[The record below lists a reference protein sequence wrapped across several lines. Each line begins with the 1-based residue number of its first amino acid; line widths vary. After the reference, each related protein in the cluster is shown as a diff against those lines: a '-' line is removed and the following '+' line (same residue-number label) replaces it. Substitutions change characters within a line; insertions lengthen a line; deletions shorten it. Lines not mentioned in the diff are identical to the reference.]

1 MDSKTGIHIEYRVAT
16 KQDLP
21 QISEVFASA
30 FPESLS
36 HYVGPDKLSPLVMA
50 DAFAACL
57 EAQPNAFF
65 VATVGNEVVGYVFA
79 PTDLS
84 RVFRVFLLHGHF
96 LGMLRR
102 WVRGHY
108 GIGFRT
114 ALLATWNSIYMATQS
129 RKSMQQ
135 GDARILSIAVR
146 PNGQGLGIGSALMKI
161 ALDHLRSSEANIV
174 RLEVRAD
181 NEPARHIY
189 ENYGFKVVGK
199 TRDTQAEW
207 VIMAK
212 DLQESS

>member
-1 MDSKTGIHIEYRVAT
+1 MDSKTGIHIEYRVAN

-30 FPESLS
+30 FPESLE

-57 EAQPNAFF
+57 EAQPEAFF
-65 VATVGNEVVGYVFA
+65 VATVDNEVVGYVFA
-79 PTDLS
+79 PTNLS

-96 LGMLRR
+96 LRMLRR
-102 WVRGHY
+102 WVLGHY

-129 RKSMQQ
+129 RKSIQQ
-135 GDARILSIAVR
+135 GDARILSIAVNPDR
-146 PNGQGLGIGSALMKI
+146 QGLGIGSTLMKI
-161 ALDHLRSSEANIV
+161 AMEYLQSSGAKTV

-181 NEPARHIY
+181 NEPAIHIY
-189 ENYGFKVVGK
+189 EKNGFKVVGI

-212 DLQESS
+212 DLQEGT